1 MQLLAVHGDV
11 SHGICRTGEVHT
23 VDAVGVLTALL
34 DIKDACLH
42 AAVVELVD
50 DLADLR
56 EEVTPT
62 LGREGIDIALLV
74 LLCDNEVC

>member
-11 SHGICRTGEVHT
+11 RHGIGRTGEVHT